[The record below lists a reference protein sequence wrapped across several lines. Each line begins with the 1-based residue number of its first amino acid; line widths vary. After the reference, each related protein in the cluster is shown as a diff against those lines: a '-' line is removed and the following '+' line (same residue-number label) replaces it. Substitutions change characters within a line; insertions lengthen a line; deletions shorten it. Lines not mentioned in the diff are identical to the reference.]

1 METKV
6 AALFLIALIV
16 GVGIGYGIRAATAPA
31 PAATPAPGATA
42 TVTVTKTVTK
52 TAPAAPAKGLTG
64 KIKIGAL
71 LALTGELST
80 YGENSKAALELAVSE
95 INKWLKERGE
105 DWEIELIIE
114 DTATDP
120 KTCFDKIQILYGRGV
135 RIVIGPMTS
144 AEVSEVKKYADAN
157 KILVIAPSSTSPAL
171 SIPGDW
177 IYRYC
182 PDDTIQGP
190 AAARTLLVLGARWVV
205 PVWRGD
211 TWGDGVKRETEEVFK
226 KMLEK
231 AGMEGGFVEGI
242 RYAPGT
248 KEFSAEAAKLNEIV
262 SGLVE
267 KYGADKVGI
276 YYVGFEEAVAFVLA
290 CKEYDV
296 LWKVAWVGTDGTAQL
311 APLAE
316 TPEVAEFGWKV
327 KWLHP
332 VFAVAANPIYEK
344 VKNYIIQKL
353 GREPDPYAYASY
365 DGLWSVAIALETLDE
380 YDPEKIKAIL
390 PSILEHYAGA
400 SGMVILNENG
410 DRAFSDYNLW
420 IVREVSP
427 GKYEWAL
434 AGVWHFAT
442 DSVTW
447 EEWFSEYA
455 PK

>member
-1 METKV
+1 METKTV
-6 AALFLIALIV
+6 ALFLIALII
-16 GVGIGYGIRAATAPA
+16 GVGIGYGIKAAIAPPPGAPA
-31 PAATPAPGATA
+31 A
-42 TVTVTKTVTK
+42 TVTVTKTVTE
-52 TAPAAPAKGLTG
+52 TAAVPAKKLTG
-64 KIKIGAL
+64 KVKIGAL

-95 INKWLKERGE
+95 INKWLRGMGAG
-105 DWEIELIIE
+105 WEVDLIVE

-120 KTCFDKIQILYGRGV
+120 KTCFDKIQVLYGRGV

-157 KILVIAPSSTSPAL
+157 KILVVSPSSTSPAL

-190 AAARTLLVLGARWVV
+190 AAARLLYVLGARWVV

-211 TWGDGVKRETEEVFK
+211 TWGDGVKRETEVAFK
-226 KMLEK
+226 EILKKEG
-231 AGMEGGFVEGI
+231 AEGGFVEGI

-262 SGLVE
+262 SGLVD
-267 KYGADKVGI
+267 KYGAEKVGI
-276 YYVGFEEAVAFVLA
+276 YYVGFEEAVPYVLA
-290 CKEYDV
+290 CREYDV
-296 LWKVAWVGTDGTAQL
+296 LWKITWVGTDGTAQL

-316 TPEVAEFGWKV
+316 EAGAAEFGWKT

-332 VFAVAANPIYEK
+332 VFAVTVNPIYEK
-344 VKNYIIQKL
+344 VKDYVVKKL

-365 DGLWSVAIALETLDE
+365 DGLWTVAIALNMIGE
-380 YDPEKIKAIL
+380 YSPEKVKAIL
-390 PSILEHYAGA
+390 PSIVERYSGA
-400 SGMVILNENG
+400 TGTFKLNENG
-410 DRAFSDYNLW
+410 DRAYSDYWLW

-427 GKYEWAL
+427 GKYEWVL
-434 AGVWHFAT
+434 GGIWHAAT
-442 DSVTW
+442 DSVSW
-447 EEWFSEYA
+447 EEWFTEYV
-455 PK
+455 PKK